1 MPQHYNSRGH
11 KSLLKKHMM
20 PPVEKKPIQEP
31 QPIDKP
37 PIAAEKPP
45 VLDAGLDDGQGSSS
59 SNQSASPVVDDN
71 LILLG
76 LGALILCSVLMV
88 K

>member
-20 PPVEKKPIQEP
+20 PPVEKKPIH
-31 QPIDKP
+31 KP

-71 LILLG
+71 LILIG

>member
-1 MPQHYNSRGH
+1 MPRIYNSIRGN

-20 PPVEKKPIQEP
+20 PPDEKPVDVSPSP
-31 QPIDKP
+31 Q
-37 PIAAEKPP
+37 AEKPP
-45 VLDAGLDDGQGSSS
+45 VTDAGLDDGQGSSS
-59 SNQSASPVVDDN
+59 SSSNSSTPVVDDN

-76 LGALILCSVLMV
+76 LGALILCSVVMV